1 MNALITRLIAL
12 GLFRYLGI
20 GAIGLLIWYTGP
32 FIPFLRPVL
41 NRAIAIVVVV
51 VVYLIYLLIRKL
63 SNRRK
68 EKRMSDDLAASADGG
83 VDPSR
88 ERSDEEIATLKDKFD
103 EALEVLRKSGKGKFR
118 HGSLYS
124 LPWYMIIGPPGAG
137 KTTLLVNSGLQFPL
151 AEKMGLSKLQGVGGT
166 RFCDW
171 WFTDEAVIVDTAG
184 RYTTQDSDE
193 AVDNAAWM
201 GFLRMLKKNR
211 KRRPINGIIVAISI
225 DELTRQSEV
234 DRERAATAVT
244 QRIQELYGQLGV
256 RFPIYVMFTK
266 CDLLSG
272 FMEFYSDLDRHEREQ
287 VWGTTFPVSSD
298 PLQQTHTELE
308 LLQQQLQVRLVQ
320 RLQQE
325 RDPQRRNLIYNFP
338 GLVNSAKP
346 LVTDFIE
353 RVFKS
358 SRYTTTPF
366 LRGIYFTSGTQEGT
380 PFNRLISQL
389 ARNFSLS
396 SASAHAGPT
405 QGKSFFIKDLLSRV
419 IFGES
424 GLAGANLKAER
435 VYGLLR
441 TSGFVALA
449 VLPLALIGLWWL
461 SSSNNH
467 ALMDT
472 LDIDAASL
480 DEQIQLVSPQN
491 NSLINVLPTLNEAR
505 ELPAGYAAQSEHVP
519 VGMRFGLYQG
529 DRLARNLTIPAY
541 RRLLENAFLSR
552 LMIRMEQQMKAS
564 LSSPETAYQILKTYL
579 MLGDDGRMEPV
590 YVKRWITTDW
600 RKNFGRSLSKEQY
613 EQLSTHLDALLDLR
627 PITTPFD
634 LDRNLVERV
643 RGLLE
648 QTSPAQRAYAMIKSE
663 LLAQGEEFS
672 VAGAGGPDARQALIR
687 LSGEPLNRGVPAM
700 FSPDG
705 YYQSFIPTQKRVID
719 EQEDEFWVFAT
730 DALESSKLNVS
741 ELRNQVSSL
750 YFRDY
755 IDSWW
760 LFLEDI
766 RIRSFSNFTEAAE
779 ILRILTSEDSPL
791 VLILQGAAEKTKLM
805 PDVPGL
811 GDEEEDG
818 DSLMSAVGDLFKSDD
833 DTGTVAISPI
843 VVDRAFESLNGFVKG
858 QENQPSPILGVK
870 EDIRELY
877 FYINTLARGGTGAAT
892 AGAQQEIGGAVN
904 KIRMSASY
912 APEPMSDWINELA
925 DQSEGLV
932 AGKTMSV
939 LDARWRAEV
948 VPFCRRAIA
957 NRYPFSLASDG
968 EVSLQDFGQFFGP
981 DGKLDQFFNDNLSAY
996 VNTNVSPW
1004 RVQSSVAD
1012 VIRINAAAL
1021 RQMQLAR
1028 EIQRA
1033 FFSQGGQMPA
1043 TSFDLKPV
1051 RMDPNSTHFMLNI
1064 DGQRINYSHGP
1075 LVSQSLKWPSSS
1087 TFSQV
1092 QIQFSPETSSGSS
1105 RTENG
1110 AWAWFRMLD
1119 NSNPQASGGPE
1130 QFTLTFTLADRW
1142 ITYELRARSAYNPFN
1157 LSQLRSFNCVSNL

>member
-244 QRIQELYGQLGV
+244 QRIQELYAQLGV

-719 EQEDEFWVFAT
+719 EHSFWRTF
-730 DALESSKLNVS
+730 ESGPS
-741 ELRNQVSSL
+741 
-750 YFRDY
+750 
-755 IDSWW
+755 
-760 LFLEDI
+760 
-766 RIRSFSNFTEAAE
+766 
-779 ILRILTSEDSPL
+779 
-791 VLILQGAAEKTKLM
+791 
-805 PDVPGL
+805 
-811 GDEEEDG
+811 
-818 DSLMSAVGDLFKSDD
+818 
-833 DTGTVAISPI
+833 AISRKQRRYSGYSP
-843 VVDRAFESLNGFVKG
+843 VKIHHW
-858 QENQPSPILGVK
+858 S
-870 EDIRELY
+870 
-877 FYINTLARGGTGAAT
+877 
-892 AGAQQEIGGAVN
+892 
-904 KIRMSASY
+904 
-912 APEPMSDWINELA
+912 
-925 DQSEGLV
+925 
-932 AGKTMSV
+932 
-939 LDARWRAEV
+939 
-948 VPFCRRAIA
+948 
-957 NRYPFSLASDG
+957 
-968 EVSLQDFGQFFGP
+968 
-981 DGKLDQFFNDNLSAY
+981 
-996 VNTNVSPW
+996 
-1004 RVQSSVAD
+1004 
-1012 VIRINAAAL
+1012 
-1021 RQMQLAR
+1021 
-1028 EIQRA
+1028 
-1033 FFSQGGQMPA
+1033 
-1043 TSFDLKPV
+1043 
-1051 RMDPNSTHFMLNI
+1051 
-1064 DGQRINYSHGP
+1064 
-1075 LVSQSLKWPSSS
+1075 
-1087 TFSQV
+1087 
-1092 QIQFSPETSSGSS
+1092 
-1105 RTENG
+1105 
-1110 AWAWFRMLD
+1110 
-1119 NSNPQASGGPE
+1119 
-1130 QFTLTFTLADRW
+1130 
-1142 ITYELRARSAYNPFN
+1142 
-1157 LSQLRSFNCVSNL
+1157 

>member
-1 MNALITRLIAL
+1 MNSLIARLISM
-12 GLFRYLGI
+12 GLFRYIGI
-20 GAIGLLIWYTGP
+20 GSIGLLIWYTAP
-32 FIPFLRPVL
+32 YIPFLRPAL
-41 NRAIAIVVVV
+41 YRIILIVIVMA
-51 VVYLIYLLIRKL
+51 VYGLYLLIRKL
-63 SNRRK
+63 LNRGK
-68 EKRMSDDLAASADGG
+68 EKRMSNDLAASADGG
-83 VDPSR
+83 VDPTQ

-103 EALEVLRKSGKGKFR
+103 EALQVLRKSGKGKHR

-201 GFLRMLKKNR
+201 GFLKMLKKNR

-244 QRIQELYGQLGV
+244 QRIQELYEQLGV

-287 VWGTTFPVSSD
+287 VWGTTFPVSAD
-298 PLQQTHTELE
+298 PLQQVDTELE

-353 RVFKS
+353 RVFKP
-358 SRYTTTPF
+358 SRYTATPF

-389 ARNFSLS
+389 ARSFSLS
-396 SASAHAGPT
+396 SASAHRGAT
-405 QGKSFFIKDLLSRV
+405 QGKSFFIKDLLIKV

-441 TSGFVALA
+441 TAGFVALA
-449 VLPLALIGLWWL
+449 IVPLTLTGLWWL
-461 SSSNNH
+461 SSTNNH
-467 ALMDT
+467 TMMDT
-472 LDIDAASL
+472 LETDAASL
-480 DEQIQLVSPQN
+480 DEQIQQVSPQN
-491 NSLINVLPTLNEAR
+491 NSLISVLPTLNAAR
-505 ELPAGYAAQSEHVP
+505 ILPAGYAAQSERVP
-519 VGMRFGLYQG
+519 MGMRFGLYQG
-529 DRLARNLTIPAY
+529 HRLARNLTLPAY
-541 RRLLENAFLSR
+541 RRLLEIAFLSR
-552 LMIRMEQQMKAS
+552 LMIRLEQQMKAS
-564 LSSPETAYQILKTYL
+564 MSHPESAYQTLKAYL
-579 MLGDDGRMEPV
+579 MLGDDEHLEPE

-600 RKNFGRSLSKEQY
+600 KKNLGRSLSNEQY
-613 EQLSTHLDALLDLR
+613 EQLSAHLDALLSLR

-634 LDRNLVERV
+634 LDRNLVERL
-643 RGLLE
+643 RGMLE
-648 QTSPAQRAYAMIKSE
+648 QTSLAQRAYAMIRSE
-663 LLAQGEEFS
+663 LIAQGEEFT

-700 FSPDG
+700 FSPSG
-705 YYQSFIPTQKRVID
+705 YYQSFIPTLKRVID
-719 EQEDEFWVFAT
+719 QQEDEFWVFAT
-730 DALESSKLNVS
+730 NVMESSKLDTN
-741 ELRNQVSSL
+741 ELANQVSSL

-755 IDSWW
+755 IDTWW
-760 LFLEDI
+760 RFLEDV
-766 RIRSFSNFTEAAE
+766 RIRSFSNFAEAAE
-779 ILRILTSEDSPL
+779 ILRILTSDESPL
-791 VLILQGAAEKTKLM
+791 VLVLQGAAEKTKLV
-805 PDVPGL
+805 PDVPAL
-811 GDEEEDG
+811 SEEEQG
-818 DSLMSAVGDLFKSDD
+818 ETLTSAVKDLFNSDSEVE
-833 DTGTVAISPI
+833 TVAINPI
-843 VVDRAFESLNGFVKG
+843 VVDRAFESLNGFVSA
-858 QENQPSPILGVK
+858 ENNRPSPIIGVK

-904 KIRMSASY
+904 KLRMAAGY
-912 APEPMSDWINELA
+912 APEPMSDWIKELA

-932 AGKTMSV
+932 AGKTMSL
-939 LDARWRAEV
+939 LDARWRSEV
-948 VPFCRRAIA
+948 VPFCRTAIA
-957 NRYPFSLASDG
+957 NRYPFSLSSDG

-981 DGKLDQFFNDNLSAY
+981 GGKLDQFFNDNLAEY

-1004 RVQSSVAD
+1004 RVQSSVSD
-1012 VIRINAAAL
+1012 IIRINTSAL

-1033 FFSQGGQMPA
+1033 FFSQGGNMPA

-1051 RMDPNSTHFMLNI
+1051 GMDPNSTHFMLNI

-1075 LVSQSLKWPSSS
+1075 LVSQSLNWPSSG

-1092 QIQFSPETSSGSS
+1092 QIQFSPETSGGSS

-1119 NSNPQASGGPE
+1119 NSNARAGEGPE
-1130 QFTLTFTLADRW
+1130 QFRLTFTLADRW

-1157 LSQLRSFNCVSNL
+1157 LSQLRSFHCVPNL

>member
-1 MNALITRLIAL
+1 MNELIARLISL
-12 GLFRYLGI
+12 GLFKYLGI
-20 GAIGLLIWYTGP
+20 GSVGVLIWYTGP
-32 FIPFLRPVL
+32 YISFLRPIL
-41 NRAIAIVVVV
+41 NRIIAIAIVMVGF
-51 VVYLIYLLIRKL
+51 LFYLLIRKL
-63 SNRRK
+63 LSRRK

-83 VDPSR
+83 SDPSR
-88 ERSDEEIATLKDKFD
+88 ERSNEEIATLKEKFD
-103 EALEVLRKSGKGKFR
+103 EALQILRKSGKGKYR
-118 HGSLYS
+118 DGSLYS

-151 AEKMGLSKLQGVGGT
+151 AEKMGMSKLQGVGGT

-193 AVDNAAWM
+193 TVDNAAWM

-244 QRIQELYGQLGV
+244 QRIQELYEQLGV

-272 FMEFYSDLDRHEREQ
+272 FMEFFSDLDRHEREQ

-298 PLQQTHTELE
+298 PLQLLDTELE

-325 RDPQRRNLIYNFP
+325 RDPRRRNLIYNFP

-346 LVTDFIE
+346 LVSDFIE
-353 RVFKS
+353 RVFKP

-366 LRGIYFTSGTQEGT
+366 LRGVYFTSGTQEGT

-396 SASAHAGPT
+396 NASAHSGPM

-441 TSGFVALA
+441 TAGFVALA
-449 VLPLALIGLWWL
+449 IVPLVLIGLWWM

-467 ALMDT
+467 GLMKNLDT
-472 LDIDAASL
+472 EAASL
-480 DEQIQLVSPQN
+480 KEQIQQVSPGN
-491 NSLINVLPTLNEAR
+491 HSLISVLPALNEAR
-505 ELPAGYAAQSEHVP
+505 ELPAGYAAQSESVP
-519 VGMRFGLYQG
+519 MSMRFGLYQG
-529 DRLARNLTIPAY
+529 NRLARNLTVPAY

-552 LMIRMEQQMKAS
+552 LMIRLEQQLKSS
-564 LSSPETAYQILKTYL
+564 LNSPEMAYQTLKTYL
-579 MLGDDGRMEPV
+579 MLGDDERLDPA
-590 YVKRWITTDW
+590 YVKRWITADW
-600 RKNFGRSLSKEQY
+600 RKNFGRSLSREQY
-613 EQLSTHLDALLDLR
+613 EQLSAHLDALLSLR

-663 LLAQGEEFS
+663 LLTQGEEFT
-672 VAGAGGPDARQALIR
+672 VASAGGPDARQALIR

-705 YYQSFIPTQKRVID
+705 YYQSFIPTEKRVID

-730 DALESSKLNVS
+730 DAINSSKVDAV
-741 ELRNQVSSL
+741 ELTSQVSNL
-750 YFRDY
+750 YFQDY
-755 IDSWW
+755 IDTWW
-760 LFLEDI
+760 RFLGDV
-766 RIRSFSNFTEAAE
+766 RIRPFGNFTEAAE
-779 ILRILTSEDSPL
+779 ILRILTSDASPL
-791 VLILQGAAEKTKLM
+791 VLLLQGAAEKTSLVPDM
-805 PDVPGL
+805 PGA
-811 GDEEEDG
+811 DEEESDGSLMTAVGSLFQPDG
-818 DSLMSAVGDLFKSDD
+818 DGE
-833 DTGTVAISPI
+833 TVAANPI
-843 VVDRAFESLNGFVKG
+843 VVDRAFEALNGFVIG
-858 QENQPSPILGVK
+858 RDNQSSPILGIK

-877 FYINTLARGGTGAAT
+877 FYINTMARGGTGAAT

-912 APEPMSDWINELA
+912 APEPVSDWINELA
-925 DQSEGLV
+925 DQSEGLI

-939 LDARWRAEV
+939 LDARWRSEV

-957 NRYPFSLASDG
+957 NRYPFTLDSDS

-981 DGKLDQFFNDNLSAY
+981 GGKLDQFFNNNLAEY
-996 VNTNVSPW
+996 INTNASPW
-1004 RVQSSVAD
+1004 RVKSSVSD
-1012 VIRINAAAL
+1012 VIHINSAAL
-1021 RQMQLAR
+1021 SQMQLAR
-1028 EIQRA
+1028 AIQRA
-1033 FFSQGGQMPA
+1033 FFSQGGNMPA

-1051 RMDPNSTHFMLNI
+1051 RMDPNTTHFMLNI

-1075 LVSQSLKWPSSS
+1075 LVSQTLKWPSSS

-1092 QIQFSPETSSGSS
+1092 QIQFSPETSSGGS

-1119 NSNPQASGGPE
+1119 SSNIEAGATPE
-1130 QFTLTFTLADRW
+1130 RFKITFVLADRW
-1142 ITYELRARSAYNPFN
+1142 ITYDLIARSAYNPFN
-1157 LSQLRSFNCVSNL
+1157 LSQLRSYRCISNL